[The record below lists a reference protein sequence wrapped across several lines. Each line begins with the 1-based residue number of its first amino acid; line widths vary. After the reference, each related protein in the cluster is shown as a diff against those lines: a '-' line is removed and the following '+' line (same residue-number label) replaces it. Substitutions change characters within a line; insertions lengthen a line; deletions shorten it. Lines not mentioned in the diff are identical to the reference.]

1 MEKQERTYRT
11 WQMLVW
17 NQQENGRPTENHFR
31 KDQSTGINKSSD
43 HISIMVGCE
52 KLEDMTI
59 IYIAQ
64 FQWELITDYEF
75 TTKDGS
81 CQLSMSYNTW
91 VFSKGRWPNF
101 TKFGENIVLSSL
113 HTKFERFH
121 IFFCFETRAAQS
133 QVRWSDRCQKSY
145 FLTLRK
151 IRGETSK
158 IFPGNKYSIWRIVS
172 WPTCD
177 GRLQR
182 ILAERSSVK
191 NL

>member
-1 MEKQERTYRT
+1 MSASLCTAAQSTICASLMEKQERTYRT

-81 CQLSMSYNTW
+81 CQLSMAYNTW

-121 IFFCFETRAAQS
+121 IFFLFRNES
-133 QVRWSDRCQKSY
+133 SSKS
-145 FLTLRK
+145 
-151 IRGETSK
+151 SA
-158 IFPGNKYSIWRIVS
+158 V
-172 WPTCD
+172 
-177 GRLQR
+177 
-182 ILAERSSVK
+182 ERSMPKIVLFNPS
-191 NL
+191 